1 MLRMGSEK
9 ILVSEGSQGER
20 CCLDSVL
27 LSPRADVPAR
37 FRVLCLCHYP
47 AKHMPLGSRKEG
59 MKDELVS

>member
-47 AKHMPLGSRKEG
+47 GNICLLGVEK
-59 MKDELVS
+59 KV